1 MRVRRNPRVG
11 SRLRSRGCARDLVAG
26 SGVRGLH
33 GVRHPNKGVAE
44 HGAAG
49 SGDTSRSPRTIVD
62 YRPQGQ
68 MRVFTGECDQR
79 TISDSVSRARRALLP
94 NVPWAD
100 VDTMKRHR
108 QRLKASTPRR
118 ETLFRALA
126 EYGTDFIHKDAYW
139 LAGPAALARRA
150 GRLRPARLPGHRTRE
165 GTVRRPWF
173 RALSRAF
180 PVPRQPYEPA

>member
-1 MRVRRNPRVG
+1 
-11 SRLRSRGCARDLVAG
+11 
-26 SGVRGLH
+26 
-33 GVRHPNKGVAE
+33 
-44 HGAAG
+44 
-49 SGDTSRSPRTIVD
+49 
-62 YRPQGQ
+62 

-139 LAGPAALARRA
+139 LAGHDLSALD
-150 GRLRPARLPGHRTRE
+150 RLCDLQSPHLRE
-165 GTVRRPWF
+165 GDPILPLRHAQRGW
-173 RALSRAF
+173 
-180 PVPRQPYEPA
+180 